1 MGVLGLLRVMP
12 GIDKRFYSADG
23 HLVVVSA
30 IAVCAL
36 IIAAMAA
43 VAASRVPQPGV
54 VWLGLGCTA
63 VGVFML
69 GHGLLTPGVF
79 EQPTNRW
86 VGRLPYAA
94 LASFALCL
102 YVGGRR
108 SDRGINRWVS
118 RHPVSTLLAPTVT
131 AIVFVVAV
139 VADPLLF
146 GGAAPIAH
154 ENEILAIV

>member
-1 MGVLGLLRVMP
+1 MKFARRWFIVLALLLVPMAVLALLRLVP

-30 IAVCAL
+30 IAACAL
-36 IIAAMAA
+36 IVASLAA

-79 EQPTNRW
+79 GQPTNRW

-94 LASFALCL
+94 LGI
-102 YVGGRR
+102 VRVVPVHRR
-108 SDRGINRWVS
+108 S
-118 RHPVSTLLAPTVT
+118 
-131 AIVFVVAV
+131 AV
-139 VADPLLF
+139 
-146 GGAAPIAH
+146 
-154 ENEILAIV
+154 